1 MKYILLSF
9 LVIGFLLLTSCQK
22 KKDTIANIRVLGS
35 DSQPVNQCMVVLYGT
50 NSMGTPQQVS
60 VYDTLYTNED
70 GIASFN
76 FNYFYQLGKTG
87 VAVLDIKAQK
97 DIQVGFGNIKIES
110 EVVNE
115 ETVIIQ

>member
-1 MKYILLSF
+1 MLILLILIS
-9 LVIGFLLLTSCQK
+9 LSH
-22 KKDTIANIRVLGS
+22 
-35 DSQPVNQCMVVLYGT
+35 
-50 NSMGTPQQVS
+50 
-60 VYDTLYTNED
+60 
-70 GIASFN
+70 

-115 ETVIIQ
+115 ETVYTVVKSRSNKG

>member
-1 MKYILLSF
+1 MLILLILIS
-9 LVIGFLLLTSCQK
+9 L
-22 KKDTIANIRVLGS
+22 
-35 DSQPVNQCMVVLYGT
+35 PH
-50 NSMGTPQQVS
+50 
-60 VYDTLYTNED
+60 
-70 GIASFN
+70 

-115 ETVIIQ
+115 ETVYIQ